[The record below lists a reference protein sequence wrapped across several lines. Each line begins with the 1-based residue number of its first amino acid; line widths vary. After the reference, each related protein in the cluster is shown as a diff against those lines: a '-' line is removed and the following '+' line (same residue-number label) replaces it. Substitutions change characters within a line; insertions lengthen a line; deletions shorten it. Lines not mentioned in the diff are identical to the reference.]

1 MSNRVLISP
10 WEEHLFWLEILQD
23 HAYFVRDHL
32 SPSETEW
39 VQIAHEYIG
48 VFADVLDRLKQLDQR
63 LAASSPE
70 MVEFSKMAHNISN
83 QYYQF
88 EGYMQQLRLQNLV
101 NLNLTPTY
109 LNGTLSENR
118 EYLRILSYYVQ
129 GQDYPPLPLVDLLD
143 LWLEDQVGHLVLLRN
158 VLDPIEVG
166 LTSQT
171 DLYITVFRGFILQ
184 NFHIKGFLKVMPHG
198 LPRLDRLAREVGEA
212 TLETNEFIRQVVE
225 MYEGTEVLTRTT
237 LRFFEHHF
245 PETCYFIKHL
255 SKFAPELTEEAMQCS
270 LLKPSFPVGQ

>member
-1 MSNRVLISP
+1 MSNPTLINP

-32 SPSETEW
+32 SPSEGQW
-39 VQIAHEYIG
+39 VQLANDYIQA
-48 VFADVLDRLKQLDQR
+48 FAEILNRLQQLDQR
-63 LAASSPE
+63 LSVSSPE
-70 MVEFSKMAHNISN
+70 MIEFSRLAHEITNR
-83 QYYQF
+83 YYQF
-88 EGYMQQLRLQNLV
+88 ESYMQYLRLQNQI

-118 EYLRILSYYVQ
+118 EYLRILTYYVQ
-129 GQDYPPLPLVDLLD
+129 GQDYPPLPLIDLLD

-158 VLDPIEVG
+158 ILDPIEVG
-166 LTSQT
+166 LTSQA

-225 MYEGTEVLTRTT
+225 MYKGTEVLTRTT

-245 PETCYFIKHL
+245 PETCYFIKQL

-270 LLKPSFPVGQ
+270 LIKLSFPIGQ